1 MNLLPK
7 TASFK
12 NFFAKK
18 VNEDTHFMFKLKT
31 SLKEFTRRIPDRIN
45 LYKAKNYSKKKQTSK
60 GLIRFLIDF

>member
-18 VNEDTHFMFKLKT
+18 VKVDTHFVFKLKT

-45 LYKAKNYSKKKQTSK
+45 LYKAKKYLNEEADIK
-60 GLIRFLIDF
+60 GLIRSLMDF